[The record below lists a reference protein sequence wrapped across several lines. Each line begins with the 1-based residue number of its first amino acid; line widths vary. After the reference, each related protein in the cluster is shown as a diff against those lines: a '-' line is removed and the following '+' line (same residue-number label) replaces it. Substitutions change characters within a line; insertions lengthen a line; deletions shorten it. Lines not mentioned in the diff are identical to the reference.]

1 MPSDGLEKGE
11 TFREFVPALGK
22 FNAAKTGQQPGIAL
36 RPCKQPDR
44 HRLTLPMILQSTG
57 KHSHLAEE
65 AIRIEL
71 QAAEEGKLLK
81 LHGDLTVHQVTRMH
95 ARLSD
100 LAADA
105 PLVIDLGAVTR
116 LDTAGAW
123 ALSDLKRRFTESGG
137 TVRIENAGP
146 DMTLLLDSVERAMP
160 KPEVSPAG
168 PRGLV
173 LLFEGAGRAVMR
185 GLEFALE
192 LTGYLGLFFARLGHV
207 LRHPRAFRLTALV
220 AHAED
225 VGFRAVPIVA
235 LMAFL
240 IGVVLAFQG
249 SAQLRQFGAE
259 VFVVDLI
266 AISVLRELGI
276 LLTAII
282 VAGRTASAFT
292 AAIGSMKMREEIDA
306 MRTLGLD
313 PATVLFVPRI
323 LALLLMLPILGLIAN
338 LMGLFGGA
346 LMAWIELGIS
356 PSMFRTRLLDGTDIS
371 HVFVGLVKAPVFA
384 LIIGVVGCH
393 AGMQVKGNA
402 ESLGRMTSNA
412 VVTAIFTVIVAD
424 ALFSIF
430 FAQVGI

>member
-1 MPSDGLEKGE
+1 MEHTLE
-11 TFREFVPALGK
+11 
-22 FNAAKTGQQPGIAL
+22 
-36 RPCKQPDR
+36 
-44 HRLTLPMILQSTG
+44 
-57 KHSHLAEE
+57 
-65 AIRIEL
+65 IEL
-71 QAAEEGKLLK
+71 TEGNNSVLV
-81 LHGDLTVHQVTRMH
+81 LHMIGTLTHHTVSRAHD
-95 ARLSD
+95 RLGQLEPHVLPVVD
-100 LAADA
+100 MGG
-105 PLVIDLGAVTR
+105 VKR

-123 ALSDLKRRFTESGG
+123 VLCNLENRLTAAGG
-137 TVRIENAGP
+137 TLEFRNLSAEAT
-146 DMTLLLDSVERAMP
+146 MLLDSVRRAMP
-160 KPEVSPAG
+160 KKEMSDQG
-168 PRGLV
+168 PKGFVAFLETV
-173 LLFEGAGRAVMR
+173 GRAVSA
-185 GLEFALE
+185 GVAFLIE
-192 LTGYLGLFFARLGHV
+192 LTGYLGLFFARLGRV
-207 LRHPRAFRLTALV
+207 VRHPKELRLTALV

-249 SAQLRQFGAE
+249 SAQLQQFGAE

-266 AISVLRELGI
+266 AISILRELGI

-313 PATVLFVPRI
+313 PATVLFLPRI

-338 LMGLFGGA
+338 IMGLFGGA
-346 LMAWIELGIS
+346 LMAWIDLGIS
-356 PSMFRTRLLDGTDIS
+356 PSMFRTRLIEGTDVA

-412 VVTAIFTVIVAD
+412 VVTAIFAVILAD

>member
-1 MPSDGLEKGE
+1 MESGDLRLEL
-11 TFREFVPALGK
+11 VSAQDD
-22 FNAAKTGQQPGIAL
+22 AVSVL
-36 RPCKQPDR
+36 R
-44 HRLTLPMILQSTG
+44 IV
-57 KHSHLAEE
+57 
-65 AIRIEL
+65 
-71 QAAEEGKLLK
+71 
-81 LHGDLTVHQVTRMH
+81 GDLTIETVTSASERIAQLDPRVPLQVDLREINRMDTSGAWLISKLE
-95 ARLSD
+95 ARLKKSD
-100 LAADA
+100 GDVKLTGMTPETALILDGVRQALPRKTAA
-105 PLVIDLGAVTR
+105 
-116 LDTAGAW
+116 
-123 ALSDLKRRFTESGG
+123 
-137 TVRIENAGP
+137 
-146 DMTLLLDSVERAMP
+146 VEP
-160 KPEVSPAG
+160 
-168 PRGLV
+168 PRGV
-173 LLFEGAGRAVMR
+173 LALLERI
-185 GLEFALE
+185 GLKVASGVTFLLE
-192 LTGYLGLFFARLGHV
+192 LIGYLGLFFATLGRLI
-207 LRHPRAFRLTALV
+207 RHPGEFRMTALV

-225 VGFRAVPIVA
+225 VGFRAVPIVS
-235 LMAFL
+235 LMSFL

-266 AISVLRELGI
+266 SISILRELGI

-313 PATVLFVPRI
+313 PAIVLFVPRI

-338 LMGLFGGA
+338 LMGLLGGA

-356 PSMFRTRLLDGTDIS
+356 PSMFQTRLIEGTDIN

-393 AGMQVKGNA
+393 AGMQVKGDA